1 MDTQHLNNKTWNS
14 FLSYK
19 FIYLFIC
26 LLFKYAQLIVVL
38 FAFVGGHFSVITDQF
53 SLNQRALIENNW
65 NKWHGYHE
73 CTLISMCVCVCVCLD
88 QQCKPH
94 KRSVCGS
101 NGKTYRNHCELHRDA
116 CLTGLKVQV
125 AHDGHCKDKCECA
138 PHPCI
143 VFALIASVYI
153 AWHSFIHGILQ
164 KNITDLSI
172 SMYV

>member
-1 MDTQHLNNKTWNS
+1 LDTQHLNNKTWNS

-73 CTLISMCVCVCVCLD
+73 CTLISMCVCVCVLISNVN
-88 QQCKPH
+88 PI
-94 KRSVCGS
+94 SV
-101 NGKTYRNHCELHRDA
+101 
-116 CLTGLKVQV
+116 QFV
-125 AHDGHCKDKCECA
+125 AVMGRHTVITVS
-138 PHPCI
+138 CI
-143 VFALIASVYI
+143 VTPVSLDSRFRLPMMDIVKVSVNVLPI
-153 AWHSFIHGILQ
+153 
-164 KNITDLSI
+164 
-172 SMYV
+172 